1 MIKALLLPLFLQATY
16 GAQDYQRSIL
26 VDADHKHK
34 WVFLAEESGLPI
46 WWDTNSIRSQTLD
59 DKEYPTIVLRVV
71 ANEGTA
77 WRTMFHY
84 QDSLVAIDCANFRS
98 ATIDEVSN
106 GQRVPDPW
114 AEYREP
120 PQFGP
125 LTSQMTDETADMMR
139 AVCGKEW
146 THQEVSE

>member
-1 MIKALLLPLFLQATY
+1 MSTALLLSLLLQTAY
-16 GAQDYQRSIL
+16 EAHDYERSPL
-26 VDADHKHK
+26 VDADHKHT
-34 WVFLAEESGLPI
+34 WVFLAEEGGLPI
-46 WWDTNSIRSQTLD
+46 WWDTSSIRTQSID
-59 DKEYPTIVLRVV
+59 DKEYPAIVLRVV
-71 ANEGTA
+71 AHEGSP

-114 AEYREP
+114 AEYRKG

-125 LTSQMTDETADMMR
+125 LTSQITDETAEMMR

-146 THQEVSE
+146 TYQDASE